1 MITNRK
7 IIPLDN
13 IMQFLSYKSNG
24 IICWEQRNLLIV
36 CFQTTPKEE
45 EGDRISS
52 NGNLNLFALNVCIF
66 DFLHTFI
73 C

>member
-36 CFQTTPKEE
+36 CFQTTPKNRKGIE
-45 EGDRISS
+45 
-52 NGNLNLFALNVCIF
+52 
-66 DFLHTFI
+66 FLQMEI
-73 C
+73 LIYLL